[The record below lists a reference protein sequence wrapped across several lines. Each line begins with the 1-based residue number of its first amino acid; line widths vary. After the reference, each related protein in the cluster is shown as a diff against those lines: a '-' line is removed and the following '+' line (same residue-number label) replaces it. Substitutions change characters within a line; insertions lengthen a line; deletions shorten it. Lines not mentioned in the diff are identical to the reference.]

1 MRIAIDCHT
10 LEIENWAGKEQVLFN
25 ILKSLA
31 TVDKSNQYILYFR
44 NTVALSIEKPDNWRV
59 KSFRLPTPLWQLAVL
74 FDLFFISK
82 AEVLFVPCSYLLP
95 AIKIFIPT
103 VVMLHD
109 LTTFLPIIKD
119 SHKKDVIFKE
129 KLFVRLALK
138 KAKSVVSVSNNTKAD
153 CIKYFNISPDK
164 IKVIYPGN
172 KNNLYQIKNS
182 EAINEVLKKYNLPQN
197 FLLFVGTLEP
207 RKNIINIIKAYKDY
221 LLENPYINFP
231 LLLVGKKGW
240 YYKEFFQLVKDL
252 KLEKDV
258 IFTGY
263 LPEEILP
270 CLYSRAEVFVY
281 PSLYEGFGLPVLE
294 AMSCGAPVITSN
306 ISSLPEVAGDAAVLV
321 DPNSINEI
329 KLAIKK
335 ITSDQLFRNSLKEK
349 GLIQSQKF
357 SWDIFTREL
366 LIIFNA
372 VYNKI
377 L

>member
-1 MRIAIDCHT
+1 MKIAIDCHN
-10 LEIENWAGKEQVLFN
+10 LEIENWAGKEQALFN
-25 ILKSLA
+25 ILKSLVA
-31 TVDKSNQYILYFR
+31 IDKNNQYILYFR
-44 NTVALSIEKPDNWRV
+44 NQRVLNIEKPDNWQI
-59 KSFRLPTPLWQLAVL
+59 KSFKLPAPLWQLAVL

-95 AIKIFIPT
+95 AMGFSIPT

-109 LTTFLPIIKD
+109 LTTFIPIIKN

-129 KLFVRLALK
+129 KMFVRLALK
-138 KAKSVVSVSNNTKAD
+138 KAKSVVSVSNNTKTD
-153 CIKYFNISPDK
+153 CIKYFNIPVDK

-172 KNNLYQIKNS
+172 KNNLYQIKDV
-182 EAINEVLKKYNLPQN
+182 EAINEILKKYGLPQN

-207 RKNIINIIKAYKDY
+207 RKNIGNIIKAYKDY
-221 LLENPYINFP
+221 LLENPHKNFP

-240 YYKEFFQLVKDL
+240 YYEDFFQLVKDL
-252 KLEKDV
+252 KLEKNI

-270 CLYSRAEVFVY
+270 FLYSRAEVFIY

-306 ISSLPEVAGDAAVLV
+306 TSSLPEVAGDAAIFV
-321 DPNSINEI
+321 DPNNINEI
-329 KLAIKK
+329 KLAIEK
-335 ITSDQLFRNSLKEK
+335 IISDQSFRNSLKEK

-357 SWDIFTREL
+357 SWDVFAKEL
-366 LIIFNA
+366 LIIFNSI
-372 VYNKI
+372 YNK
-377 L
+377 